1 MAGLKFRVL
10 LDSIENTEVF
20 RDILISDDF
29 NFEHFYNT
37 ILDAFGFSNDQMASF
52 FVSDEDWNK
61 GEEISLMDMS
71 FGQLDEEEAPIEMS
85 SLKLKDRISEPKQR
99 FILVHDF
106 LSMWIFLI
114 ELHEITDE
122 VVEHPQLLLEVG
134 DISQETKDKGP
145 KNLEDMKFETD
156 RDPNAEDFGDFDD
169 LDDFDDDFGNGQFDN
184 IDDYDI

>member
-1 MAGLKFRVL
+1 MAGLKFRIL
-10 LDSIENTEVF
+10 LDSIEKTEVF
-20 RDILISDDF
+20 RDILINDDF

-52 FVSDEDWNK
+52 FVSDGDWNK

-71 FGQLDEEEAPIEMS
+71 FGQIEEEAPEEMN
-85 SLKLKDRISEPKQR
+85 SLKLKERISDPKQR

-122 VVEHPQLLLEVG
+122 EVEHPQLLLEIG
-134 DISQETKDKGP
+134 DIPQEIKDKGP
-145 KNLEDMKFETD
+145 KDLDDMKFETD
-156 RDPNAEDFGDFDD
+156 RDPNAED
-169 LDDFDDDFGNGQFDN
+169 LDDFDDEPGEGQFDN

>member
-10 LDSIENTEVF
+10 LDSVEDKEVF
-20 RDILISDDF
+20 RDILINDDF

-52 FVSDEDWNK
+52 FMSDEDWNK

-71 FGQLDEEEAPIEMS
+71 FGQIEEEESPVEMNS
-85 SLKLKDRISEPKQR
+85 VLLKDRIKNNRQK

-122 VVEHPQLLLEVG
+122 EIEHPQLILEVG
-134 DISQETKDKGP
+134 EIPQSIKDKGP

-156 RDPNAEDFGDFDD
+156 RDPNADEFDD
-169 LDDFDDDFGNGQFDN
+169 FNDFKDEFGNDQFDN

>member
-1 MAGLKFRVL
+1 MAGLKFRIL

-20 RDILISDDF
+20 RDIIINDDF

-37 ILDAFGFSNDQMASF
+37 ILDAFGLSNDQMASF

-71 FGQLDEEEAPIEMS
+71 FGDLDDEESPIEMN
-85 SLKLKDRISEPKQR
+85 SLLLKDRIDDPKQR

-114 ELHEITDE
+114 ELHEITEDE
-122 VVEHPQLLLEVG
+122 VESPQLVLEVG
-134 DISQETKDKGP
+134 VIPPDLIEKGP
-145 KNLEDMKFETD
+145 KSLDDMHFETD
-156 RDPNAEDFGDFDD
+156 RDPNSEEFDFDD
-169 LDDFDDDFGNGQFDN
+169 LDDFDDEFGNGQFDN

>member
-1 MAGLKFRVL
+1 MAGLKFRIL
-10 LDSIENTEVF
+10 LDSVEKKEVF
-20 RDILISDDF
+20 RDILINDDF

-71 FGQLDEEEAPIEMS
+71 FGQLDEEEAPVEMN
-85 SLKLKDRISEPKQR
+85 SLLLKDRIEDSKQR

-106 LSMWIFLI
+106 LAMWIFLI

-122 VVEHPQLLLEVG
+122 EVEHPQLLLEVG
-134 DISQETKDKGP
+134 DIPQEMKDKGH

-156 RDPNAEDFGDFDD
+156 RDPNAEDFDDFNDFD
-169 LDDFDDDFGNGQFDN
+169 DDDFGNGQFDN
-184 IDDYDI
+184 IDDYDF

>member
-1 MAGLKFRVL
+1 MAGLKFRIL
-10 LDSIENTEVF
+10 LDSVKNTEVF
-20 RDILISDDF
+20 RDILINDDF

-52 FVSDEDWNK
+52 FVSDQDWNK

-71 FGQLDEEEAPIEMS
+71 FGQIDEEEAPVEMN
-85 SLKLKDRISEPKQR
+85 SLQLKERISDPKQR

-122 VVEHPQLLLEVG
+122 EVEHPQLILEVG
-134 DISQETKDKGP
+134 DIPQEMMDKGH
-145 KNLEDMKFETD
+145 KNLENMKFETD
-156 RDPNAEDFGDFDD
+156 RDPNAEDF
-169 LDDFDDDFGNGQFDN
+169 DDFDDEFGNGQFDN

>member
-1 MAGLKFRVL
+1 MAGLKFRIL

-20 RDILISDDF
+20 RDILINDDF

-37 ILDAFGFSNDQMASF
+37 ILDAFGLPNDQMASF

-71 FGQLDEEEAPIEMS
+71 FGAMDDEEAPLEMNGLL
-85 SLKLKDRISEPKQR
+85 LKEKIFATKQR

-114 ELHEITDE
+114 ELHEITDQE
-122 VVEHPQLLLEVG
+122 VENPQLLLEVG
-134 DISQETKDKGP
+134 VIPQELIDKGP
-145 KNLEDMKFETD
+145 KAMEDMHFETD
-156 RDPNAEDFGDFDD
+156 RDPKSDDFD
-169 LDDFDDDFGNGQFDN
+169 LDDYDDELGSSQFDN

>member
-1 MAGLKFRVL
+1 MAGLKFRIL

-20 RDILISDDF
+20 RDIIINDDF

-37 ILDAFGFSNDQMASF
+37 ILDAFGLSNDQMASF

-71 FGQLDEEEAPIEMS
+71 FGDLDDEESPIEMN
-85 SLKLKDRISEPKQR
+85 SLLLKDRIDDPKQR

-114 ELHEITDE
+114 ELHEITEDE
-122 VVEHPQLLLEVG
+122 VESPQLVLEVG
-134 DISQETKDKGP
+134 VIPPDLIDRKSTRLNSSHVRISYAVFCLKKKT
-145 KNLEDMKFETD
+145 T
-156 RDPNAEDFGDFDD
+156 
-169 LDDFDDDFGNGQFDN
+169 
-184 IDDYDI
+184 

>member
-1 MAGLKFRVL
+1 MAGLKFRIL

-20 RDILISDDF
+20 RDIIINDDF

-37 ILDAFGFSNDQMASF
+37 ILDAFGLSNDQMASF

-71 FGQLDEEEAPIEMS
+71 FGELDDDEAPVEMNALLLKEKIS
-85 SLKLKDRISEPKQR
+85 SPNQR

-106 LSMWIFLI
+106 LAMWIFLI
-114 ELHEITDE
+114 ELHEVMEED
-122 VVEHPQLLLEVG
+122 VENPQLVLEVG
-134 DISQETKDKGP
+134 TIPQELLDRGP
-145 KNLEDMKFETD
+145 KDMEDIHFETD
-156 RDPNAEDFGDFDD
+156 RDPNSNDFDMSD
-169 LDDFDDDFGNGQFDN
+169 FDDFDDEFGNGQFDN

>member
-1 MAGLKFRVL
+1 MAGLKFRIL
-10 LDSIENTEVF
+10 LDSVENTEVF
-20 RDILISDDF
+20 RDILINDDF

-52 FVSDEDWNK
+52 FVSDRDWNK

-71 FGQLDEEEAPIEMS
+71 FGQIDEEEAPVEMN
-85 SLKLKDRISEPKQR
+85 SLKLKERLFDPKQR

-114 ELHEITDE
+114 ELHEITDQE
-122 VVEHPQLLLEVG
+122 VEHPQLLLEVG
-134 DISQETKDKGP
+134 DIPQSTKDKGH
-145 KNLEDMKFETD
+145 KNLEHMKFETD
-156 RDPNAEDFGDFDD
+156 RDPNAEDFNDLDEFDD
-169 LDDFDDDFGNGQFDN
+169 EFENGQFDN

>member
-1 MAGLKFRVL
+1 MAGLKFRIL
-10 LDSIENTEVF
+10 LDSVEKTEVF
-20 RDILISDDF
+20 RDILINDDF

-71 FGQLDEEEAPIEMS
+71 FGQLDEEEAPVEMNSLLLKERIENT
-85 SLKLKDRISEPKQR
+85 KQR

-122 VVEHPQLLLEVG
+122 EVEHPQLILEVG
-134 DISQETKDKGP
+134 EIPPGILDKGH
-145 KNLEDMKFETD
+145 KNLEEMKFETD
-156 RDPNAEDFGDFDD
+156 RDPNAEDFDDFNDFDD
-169 LDDFDDDFGNGQFDN
+169 EFGNGQFDN